1 MNREDFLSRQSLEG
15 INDYLVEHVKADIV
29 ANANESNYPMPE
41 AVQQKI
47 NAVTAGFPFNRYPPV
62 KAENLSDII
71 ADELNIPHDNIK
83 IGNGASDLLQKVCYA
98 FGGSGK
104 SIAFPYPSFSMYS
117 TYVQVSDSTAAPY
130 PLQPD
135 GSICADD
142 VIRFYNEQKPSL
154 LIICNPNNP
163 TGTYNALSE
172 IEKIIAAA
180 ECPVVV
186 DEAYMEF
193 AEGKEVDRF
202 DLRPLNKIWLVAGSV
217 LTFNNKYSN
226 LICIRTFS
234 KAYGLAGLRC
244 GYAVGCSNLMR
255 ILGKTMMPYSVSSYT
270 LMAAKIVYEN
280 KELYRSTIKTI
291 IAERNRLAE
300 FLKENKFLV
309 WTSAAN
315 FILFKASEEMAAILA
330 ESYDEVY
337 GRDYKLSAAEKSG
350 RFIYRYLLQN
360 SILAADFSADPYLT
374 GCIRLTV
381 VLPEENN
388 IIMNKLKLLCESL
401 NYNKKVQD

>member
-1 MNREDFLSRQSLEG
+1 MNKEDFLSRQSLEG
-15 INDYLVEHVKADIV
+15 INDYLVEHVQADIV

-47 NAVTAGFPFNRYPPV
+47 AALTDSFPFNRYPPV
-62 KAENLSDII
+62 KAENLSDVI
-71 ADELNIPHDNIK
+71 ADELNIPHDNVR

-117 TYVQVSDSTAAPY
+117 TYVQVSDSVAAPY

-135 GSICADD
+135 GSICAEE
-142 VIRFYNEQKPSL
+142 VIKFCSEKQPSL

-163 TGTYNALSE
+163 TGTYNALAE

-180 ECPVVV
+180 ACPVVV

-193 AEGKEVDRF
+193 AGGKEVDRF

-244 GYAVGCSNLMR
+244 GYAVGCSSLMR

-270 LMAAKIVYEN
+270 LMVAKIVYEH
-280 KELYRSTIKTI
+280 KEQYRNIIKTI
-291 IAERNRLAE
+291 IAERSRLTE
-300 FLKENKFLV
+300 FLRENRFTV
-309 WTSAAN
+309 WNSSAN
-315 FILFKASEEMAAILA
+315 FILFKASEEMSALLA

-337 GRDYKLSAAEKSG
+337 GKDYQLSTTEKSG

-360 SILAADFSADPYLT
+360 SILTADFSAEPHLS

-381 VLPEENN
+381 ALPQENDV
-388 IIMNKLKLLCESL
+388 IINKLKLLCEGL
-401 NYNKKVQD
+401 HYDKAQE

>member
-15 INDYLVEHVKADIV
+15 INDYLVEHVQADII
-29 ANANESNYPMPE
+29 ANANESNYPIPE

-47 NAVTAGFPFNRYPPV
+47 AAVTENFPFNRYPPV
-62 KAENLSDII
+62 KAETLSDVI
-71 ADELNIPHDNIK
+71 ADELNIPHDNVR

-104 SIAFPYPSFSMYS
+104 RIAFPYPSFSMYS
-117 TYVQVSDSTAAPY
+117 TYVQVSDSIAAPY
-130 PLQPD
+130 PLQAD
-135 GSICADD
+135 GSICADE
-142 VIRFYNEQKPSL
+142 IIKFCKEKQPSL

-163 TGTYNALSE
+163 TGTYNALAE

-193 AEGKEVDRF
+193 ADGKEVDRF

-217 LTFNNKYSN
+217 LIFNNKYSN
-226 LICIRTFS
+226 LLCIRTFS

-244 GYAVGCSNLMR
+244 GYAVGCSSLMR
-255 ILGKTMMPYSVSSYT
+255 IFGKTMMPYSVSSYT
-270 LMAAKIVYEN
+270 LMIAKIVYEH

-291 IAERNRLAE
+291 IAERSRLTE
-300 FLKENKFLV
+300 FLRANRFTV
-309 WTSAAN
+309 WDSAAN
-315 FILFKASEEMAAILA
+315 FILFKASEEMSALLA

-337 GRDYKLSAAEKSG
+337 GKDYQLSTAEKSG

-360 SILAADFSADPYLT
+360 SILTADFSSDPYLA
-374 GCIRLTV
+374 GCVRLTV
-381 VLPEENN
+381 ALPQENDV
-388 IIMNKLKLLCESL
+388 IINKIQLLCEGL
-401 NYNKKVQD
+401 HYHDKAQE